1 MLERLSSS
9 VKLAALA
16 SLLLPS
22 VMWLMHKLWSD
33 LAWGFVFLFGLQVLL
48 LLAALHLVVTSIWGP
63 GSRWNLPKPQADPQ
77 RRIFAQR
84 GALVAR
90 LLALFGR
97 VKSVALAP
105 FLRLLRRQTP

>member
-1 MLERLSSS
+1 MLERISSS

-16 SLLLPS
+16 SFLLPF
-22 VMWLMHKLWSD
+22 VMWLMHTLWPD

-48 LLAALHLVVTSIWGP
+48 LLMALHLVVTSIWGP

-77 RRIFAQR
+77 RRIFGQK

-90 LLALFGR
+90 CLALIGR
-97 VKSVALAP
+97 VKNTALAP
-105 FLRLLRRQTP
+105 LARWFRRQTP